1 MNRTTRALAVVAGL
15 LLLYVLSI
23 IAMQRL
29 FTSVAP
35 GANDFYP
42 RWKGAQDF
50 WTNGTDPYSDS
61 TSEAIQMDI
70 YGRLAEPDEDQLLFV
85 YPFYTVFLLL
95 PLVWLPLSY
104 SWIQAIWLV
113 TLQFALI
120 GSMILT
126 IRLTAWRMPLWLLAL
141 TLLWSAI
148 FYNSARTIILGQ
160 FSALVFLFVAGTLV
174 ALKAGRDL
182 PAGILLALTTVKPQ
196 MVFLFIPALVIW
208 ALGQKRWRF
217 LASLSAAIV
226 LLLGLST
233 LLLPTWIGGF
243 VDQMRSY
250 PAYTVTPP
258 PLWVITGHYFPQL
271 GKPVE
276 QGLAVLLLVYLL
288 SQWRKLPRLA
298 ADSDQLLIILGL
310 TLVISNMIVVRTA
323 TTNFVVFYIPLVWGL
338 KQMSARLPK
347 GNLLVALFYLLSTF
361 LMWGLFLMT
370 IQGDFE
376 HPVMYLP
383 LPLGLLAMLIWVKP
397 AAPAPLSP
405 HPPALPE

>member
-1 MNRTTRALAVVAGL
+1 MNRTLRTLVVIAGL
-15 LLLYVLSI
+15 LLLYIFSI
-23 IAMQRL
+23 IAMQRV

-50 WTNGTDPYSDS
+50 WNQGIDPYSDS

-120 GSMILT
+120 GGMILT
-126 IRLTAWRMPLWLLAL
+126 IRLTAWRMPLWLLVI
-141 TLLWSAI
+141 TLLWSTI

-160 FSALVFLFVAGTLV
+160 FSALIFLFVAGTLV
-174 ALKAGRDL
+174 ALKAGKEI
-182 PAGILLALTTVKPQ
+182 PAGILLAFATIKPQ
-196 MVFLFIPALVIW
+196 MVFLFIPALAIW
-208 ALGQKRWRF
+208 ALGQRRWRF
-217 LASLSAAIV
+217 LASFSGTM
-226 LLLGLST
+226 LLLVGLST
-233 LLLPTWIGGF
+233 LLLPTWIGSF
-243 VDQMRSY
+243 IDQMRSY

-258 PLWVITGHYFPQL
+258 PLWVITGYYFPQL

-288 SQWRKLPRLA
+288 SQWRKLPQLA
-298 ADSDQLLIILGL
+298 ADSDQLLIVLGL

-323 TTNFVVFYIPLVWGL
+323 TTNFIVFYIPLTWGL
-338 KQMSARLPK
+338 KQLAARLPR
-347 GNLLVALFYLLSTF
+347 GNLLVALFYILSAVF
-361 LMWGLFLMT
+361 MWGLFLMT

-376 HPVMYLP
+376 HPAMYLP

-397 AAPAPLSP
+397 AAPVIVTSHTPSI
-405 HPPALPE
+405 PE